1 MDRLEQAA
9 RQQAGELARVT
20 TVGLDPVARP
30 LRHQARRHHRTVDA
44 ASDQMPVETEA
55 RRARLVAAAHP
66 RPATQHTLD
75 RLLVMWQRP
84 LLQQL
89 LGAHRRQPD
98 RARMDVQPNRHRRRR
113 VVHGRRP
120 PYVAL
125 PGPNPATH
133 DKCVGADHSPT
144 TTGHRARKG
153 HGSILSKKPGGLP
166 CGRPSRRRPRRAVP
180 RSARAAARRR
190 ASRSSR
196 GRRAGRGRRR
206 ARGARKA
213 GLPRHARGG
222 G

>member
-89 LGAHRRQPD
+89 VGAHRRQPD

-153 HGSILSKKPGGLP
+153 HGSILSKIRRMRRSWLAGPLLAALALGGCGGSSGHQAATQLTLPGYGGYP
-166 CGRPSRRRPRRAVP
+166 ATTESVSG
-180 RSARAAARRR
+180 
-190 ASRSSR
+190 ASP
-196 GRRAGRGRRR
+196 A
-206 ARGARKA
+206 
-213 GLPRHARGG
+213 
-222 G
+222 